1 MPHRPS
7 TTHSSALPAGV
18 RREPF
23 GAMPDGQVV
32 ERFTIVSP
40 SGVSIAV
47 LSYGGVIQSIL
58 LPDRRGELA
67 DVALGYDTLEEYR
80 ADRSYFGALV
90 GRYANRIR
98 GARFSLDGREYVLAA
113 NADGNQL
120 HGGIRAF
127 DKVVWSVEPMELH
140 GDPALRLVHVSPD
153 GDEGYPGTVQ
163 VEVVYAFTRDDALEV
178 SYRAMTDAPTPINL
192 TQHSYFNLAGAGAG
206 DILGHELEL
215 AASRFTPVDA
225 ALIPTG
231 ELRRVAGTPFDFST
245 PERIG
250 ARIDVPDEQLRL
262 AGGYDHNFVIDRAAS
277 SELVLAARLTH
288 RESGRGVDVH
298 TTQPAIQFYS
308 GNFLDGSV
316 RGKGGVPHRY
326 RSGLALETQ
335 HFPDSPNHPAF
346 PSTILRPGETFSSR
360 TVYQFEVRP
369 V

>member
-1 MPHRPS
+1 MSDR
-7 TTHSSALPAGV
+7 HSDTRAGALPSGM

-23 GAMPDGQVV
+23 GTMPDGRAV
-32 ERFTIVSP
+32 ERFTITSP

-58 LPDRRGELA
+58 LPDRRGEVA
-67 DVALGYDTLEEYR
+67 DVALGYDTLDEYR

-98 GARFSLDGREYVLAA
+98 GARFPLDGREYRLVA

-120 HGGIRAF
+120 HGGARGF
-127 DKVVWSVEPMELH
+127 DKAVWAVEPTEVD
-140 GDPALRLVHVSPD
+140 GDPALRLEHVSPD
-153 GDEGYPGTVQ
+153 GDEGYPGTVR
-163 VEVVYAFTRDDALEV
+163 VEVTYTLTRDGALDV
-178 SYRAMTDAPTPINL
+178 AYAATTDAPTPINL
-192 TQHSYFNLAGAGAG
+192 TQHSYFDLAGAGVG

-231 ELRRVAGTPFDFST
+231 ELRPVAGTPFDFST

-250 ARIDVPDEQLRL
+250 ARIDLPDEQLRL
-262 AGGYDHNFVIDRAAS
+262 AGGYDHNFVIDRDAAS
-277 SELVLAARLTH
+277 ALVLAARLTH

-298 TTQPAIQFYS
+298 TTQPGIQFYS

-316 RGKGGVPHRY
+316 PGKGGVPHRY

-346 PSTILRPGETFSSR
+346 PSTILRPGETFRTR

-369 V
+369 L

>member
-1 MPHRPS
+1 
-7 TTHSSALPAGV
+7 V
-18 RREPF
+18 RREQF
-23 GAMPDGQVV
+23 GTMPDGQVV
-32 ERFTIVSP
+32 ERYTMASP

-47 LSYGGVIQSIL
+47 LTFGGVIQSIF
-58 LPDRRGELA
+58 LPDRHGEVA
-67 DVALGYDTLEEYR
+67 DVALGYDTLDEYR
-80 ADRSYFGALV
+80 ADPSYLGALI

-98 GARFSLDGREYVLAA
+98 GARFSLDGREYLLVA

-120 HGGIRAF
+120 HGGMRGF
-127 DKVVWSVEPMELH
+127 DKVVWSGEPMELH
-140 GDPALRLVHVSPD
+140 GDPALRLRHVSPD
-153 GDEGYPGTVQ
+153 GDEGYPGTLH
-163 VEVVYAFTRDDALEV
+163 VEVVYALTRDGALGID
-178 SYRAMTDAPTPINL
+178 YLATTDAPTPINL
-192 TQHSYFNLAGAGAG
+192 TQHSYFNLAGAGVG

-250 ARIDVPDEQLRL
+250 ARIDLPDEQLRL
-262 AGGYDHNFVIDRAAS
+262 AGGYDHNFVIDRAAP

-298 TTQPAIQFYS
+298 TTQPGIQFYS

-346 PSTILRPGETFSSR
+346 PPTVLRPGETFRSR